1 MSGFDCIL
9 GNPPFLNQVESATT
23 VAKAAAE
30 VSRLLTGEASVRYT
44 DVSATFLLLAA
55 QKLRDQG
62 YAALVQPQSLL
73 SAKAA
78 GPVRKSVLLMCALRA
93 LWVSNEHVFDASVFT
108 CAPTI
113 QRGGPRRATCGR
125 ATGKAI
131 RALDVVEIDND
142 ELALEATWSHL
153 VADASGVP
161 NVEYASTACV
171 GDIAESVADFT
182 EYYRL
187 QGFVVERCDA
197 DPLQPRE
204 FPPLVTTGLIDLAHC
219 AWGERT
225 TRIFKQK
232 WTAPCIDRQRMYRDG
247 TLGYWIDKRRV
258 PKVVMATQTSVIE
271 VVVDEIGVFVASI
284 PLITITPSDN
294 GRLWHL
300 AAALAS
306 PVICALALRKFAGS
320 ALNAD
325 AIKLSAKQV
334 LQLPLPSSDS
344 DWDEAARHFRAATM
358 ACDETERLECL
369 RSMSI
374 ASMAAFEVPTAQ
386 RAELFAWWFGRL
398 TKHSHEEIADEVA

>member
-142 ELALEATWSHL
+142 ELASATRWLH
-153 VADASGVP
+153 
-161 NVEYASTACV
+161 
-171 GDIAESVADFT
+171 
-182 EYYRL
+182 
-187 QGFVVERCDA
+187 
-197 DPLQPRE
+197 
-204 FPPLVTTGLIDLAHC
+204 
-219 AWGERT
+219 
-225 TRIFKQK
+225 
-232 WTAPCIDRQRMYRDG
+232 
-247 TLGYWIDKRRV
+247 
-258 PKVVMATQTSVIE
+258 
-271 VVVDEIGVFVASI
+271 VASRASSSLSI
-284 PLITITPSDN
+284 STTSSARIALPVARPQVA
-294 GRLWHL
+294 RLG
-300 AAALAS
+300 
-306 PVICALALRKFAGS
+306 PPR
-320 ALNAD
+320 
-325 AIKLSAKQV
+325 
-334 LQLPLPSSDS
+334 
-344 DWDEAARHFRAATM
+344 
-358 ACDETERLECL
+358 
-369 RSMSI
+369 
-374 ASMAAFEVPTAQ
+374 
-386 RAELFAWWFGRL
+386 
-398 TKHSHEEIADEVA
+398 